1 MDSLE
6 ILDNPDALEA
16 ELARLPKMSK
26 DDLLELW
33 QAYFRGPPPAVKVT
47 MVQELAYR
55 MQELAYGGLEPRVIA
70 QLLAIAKGKAQ
81 SRRADVTRPVIG
93 TQLLREYNGQTYA
106 VTVVASGYEYDGRVY
121 NSLSRIA
128 RVITG
133 TTWNGNVFF
142 GLIPAGGKR

>member
-1 MDSLE
+1 MDGLKLIE
-6 ILDNPDALEA
+6 NTDLLGE
-16 ELARLPKMSK
+16 ELARLPKMPK

-55 MQELAYGGLEPRVIA
+55 MQELAYGGLEPRVVN
-70 QLLAIAKGKAQ
+70 QLLAIVKGKAT
-81 SRRADVTRPVIG
+81 SRRVEVNRPVIG

-106 VTVVASGYEYDGRVY
+106 VTVVASGYEYDGKVY

-128 RVITG
+128 RIITG

-142 GLIPAGGKR
+142 GLIPAGGRR